1 MQEEKDVVVDTLNG
15 TTESLDVKS
24 DSETAEQRLARLEET
39 NKKLYERAKIAEAKA
54 KELKQ
59 LQTTEKPKVDDDSI
73 QKVNRLDEIEKK
85 RQFGYKNRLSPE
97 ETDLLFRI
105 SGDKDPNETM
115 KDEDF
120 KELLEIRRRKERVS
134 NAIPSSSNRTREIEG
149 KSFKEMSS
157 SERAANWS
165 KIVNKG

>member
-59 LQTTEKPKVDDDSI
+59 LQTTEKPKVDDDLI
-73 QKVNRLDEIEKK
+73 QI
-85 RQFGYKNRLSPE
+85 LS
-97 ETDLLFRI
+97 
-105 SGDKDPNETM
+105 
-115 KDEDF
+115 
-120 KELLEIRRRKERVS
+120 
-134 NAIPSSSNRTREIEG
+134 
-149 KSFKEMSS
+149 
-157 SERAANWS
+157 
-165 KIVNKG
+165 